1 MITSRRGGGKRTSRT
16 APHGPK
22 REKAAAVTPDDSL
35 LAALADAL
43 ASRTHREPAR
53 DAGLPRAAVAVLLRP
68 GDEGLELLLIRRAER
83 EGDPWSGHVALP
95 GGREQADDA
104 GPAHTAARETHEE
117 VGIDVRAGGRLLG
130 PLAPVWPQSARAP
143 GIVVRPFVFAVPAR
157 VETVPNHEVD
167 AVVWIPLHELM
178 GPGAV
183 TEHLLE
189 IEGIE
194 PMRFPAFGA
203 RGYVVW
209 GLTHRILTTLLEV
222 YGEVAGR

>member
-1 MITSRRGGGKRTSRT
+1 MITSRRGGGKRTPRT
-16 APHGPK
+16 APQGPK

-43 ASRTHREPAR
+43 ASRTYEEPAR
-53 DAGLPRAAVAVLLRP
+53 DPGLPRAAVAVLLRP
-68 GDEGLELLLIRRAER
+68 GAQGLELLLIRRAER

-104 GPAHTAARETHEE
+104 GPADTAARETHEE
-117 VGIDVRAGGRLLG
+117 VGIDVRAGGRMLG
-130 PLAPVWPQSARAP
+130 ALEPVWPQSSRAP
-143 GIVVRPFVFAVPAR
+143 GIVVRPFVFAVPADA
-157 VETVPNHEVD
+157 EAVPNHEVD
-167 AVVWIPLHELM
+167 AAVWIPVRELLQ
-178 GPGAV
+178 PGAV
-183 TEHLLE
+183 TEHLFE

-209 GLTHRILTTLLEV
+209 GLTHRILTTFLDV
-222 YGEVAGR
+222 YGGVAAE